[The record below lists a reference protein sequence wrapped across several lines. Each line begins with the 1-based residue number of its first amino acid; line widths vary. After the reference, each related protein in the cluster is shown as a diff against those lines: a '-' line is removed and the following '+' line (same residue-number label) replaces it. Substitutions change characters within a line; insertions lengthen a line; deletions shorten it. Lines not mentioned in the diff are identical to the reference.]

1 MKPNIIFLILGII
14 LSIISK
20 IYQFTIKGESYVGNI
35 IVIPAAI
42 CFCLAVLFSLKRYN
56 GMFLTNETRS
66 KAAIVA
72 VLACGTIVSFQLMM
86 LSIVGNRVLYGILF
100 LLLFLVF
107 LILFVKNWV

>member
-20 IYQFTIKGESYVGNI
+20 IYQFNIKEQSYIGNI

-56 GMFLTNETRS
+56 GMFLNDGTRS
-66 KAAIVA
+66 KAALLA

-86 LSIVGNRVLYGILF
+86 LSITSSNLPWGILF
-100 LLLFLVF
+100 SLAFLVF
-107 LILFVKNWV
+107 LILFIKNWI